1 VRSHAA
7 RFSMAPEFS
16 QLSEQVRRE
25 QRRVQAFSIAKEQ
38 AREALAN
45 SDFTT
50 ARTVLEKYCEE
61 FGGDVD
67 TRLIQQEIGAKESE
81 SATTAVAQ
89 ALKDCRV
96 LLQVGCY
103 QAVLDILDR
112 VSSAAAL
119 VPAEMKQDYD
129 IARFKAIT
137 GVNRERLGDDR
148 FERIKQRMAAAA
160 NEPTL
165 SDAEWETAASLAPG
179 KIPGQETQ
187 LASVAELENV
197 LGEVTLIAKHYPG
210 DQRILSAVG
219 SVRQQLTIQIAA
231 LRRGD
236 TALEFAE
243 WNKPTPA
250 QERQDTKRED
260 SAEKT
265 LVHKTEAGEEAKR
278 TQPQPV
284 EKSRAAAE
292 SRGADHDQRSGA
304 PRSIDTPAPGE
315 TEVSSLGGETIAF
328 PSEEPATATRPRQ
341 QTVQAPP
348 LAPAPAFKSPIK
360 AARPAPKWLKNVL
373 AVVVGA
379 ILLALIVYMAWRTMH
394 RITPGL
400 VLVKINTNPGG
411 RSVRL
416 KHNDQKYVIPHCI
429 INLAPEQYDV
439 GTQLQSYQTVTRP
452 LSVNASGSNSA

>member
-1 VRSHAA
+1 
-7 RFSMAPEFS
+7 MAPEFS
-16 QLSEQVRRE
+16 QLSEQVHRE
-25 QRRVQAFSIAKEQ
+25 QRRVQALSIAKEQ

-45 SDFTT
+45 SDFAT
-50 ARTVLEKYCEE
+50 ARTVLDKYCEE

-67 TRLIQQEIGAKESE
+67 TQLIQREIRAKESE

-112 VSSAAAL
+112 VTSAAAV
-119 VPAEMKQDYD
+119 VPAEIKQDYD
-129 IARFKAIT
+129 IARFQAIT

-165 SDAEWETAASLAPG
+165 SDAEWETAASLAPS

-187 LASVAELENV
+187 VASVAELENV

-219 SVRQQLTIQIAA
+219 SVKHQLTIQIAA

-236 TALEFAE
+236 TALELAE

-250 QERQDTKRED
+250 QERQDAKRED

-265 LVHKTEAGEEAKR
+265 PAHKTEAGEEAKR

-284 EKSRAAAE
+284 EKSRTAAE
-292 SRGADHDQRSGA
+292 SRRPNQDQRSGA
-304 PRSIDTPAPGE
+304 PRSIDTPATGE

-341 QTVQAPP
+341 QAVQAP
-348 LAPAPAFKSPIK
+348 LAAFKSPIK
-360 AARPAPKWLKNVL
+360 AARPAPKWLKNIL

-394 RITPGL
+394 RITPG
-400 VLVKINTNPGG
+400 
-411 RSVRL
+411 
-416 KHNDQKYVIPHCI
+416 
-429 INLAPEQYDV
+429 
-439 GTQLQSYQTVTRP
+439 QTVTRP